1 MSGWKYAFSL
11 SKYEVLEAT
20 PPGTAKLMYE
30 SESSG
35 GSRRSSA
42 SLIRFPQPSED
53 PADPLN
59 WPKWRK
65 FGLLLTVGLYSFA
78 GNFTSASIAPALQ
91 LWFKEFPTDHRP
103 FSDLT
108 YFIAI
113 STLFLGASNIWWV
126 PLSNIIG
133 RRPVLLASTVI
144 MTVCTIWCA
153 VATSY
158 NSVLAARVFQ
168 AIGGGASETVAPALI
183 GEVFFV
189 DERGRAMAIYTVFLA
204 GGPLLGGIAGGY
216 IGFQLGWTY
225 IFWVGAAISA
235 ACIIGVFF
243 FIPETLYDRVVSP
256 ADPGTM
262 PVIDE
267 KGMDSHVEDAR
278 SQVTQYKPYT
288 FARSLGFTHYR
299 GGVLRNFIA
308 PWRTLALPGTWVV
321 MFHYAGLV
329 GGIVTISTIGPQI
342 MAQPPYLWGANVGL
356 INIGGILG
364 TLFGALYTYLLSDS
378 RLKKTVKTQGG
389 LAEPESRLPTMFP
402 ALVIATG
409 GFFTFGFVAQY
420 PSKNGWVGLCFGY
433 AMVAFGLMQ
442 VPSIGFNYLIDSY
455 SRLSGDCFV
464 IVTIMRAI
472 IAFAW
477 TFFVSHWVED
487 RGAAEPFGVFGM
499 LMGIFALLTVPLWLY
514 GKRTRIA
521 TAGVVERA

>member
-59 WPKWRK
+59 WPTWRK

-108 YFIAI
+108 YFIA
-113 STLFLGASNIWWV
+113 
-126 PLSNIIG
+126 
-133 RRPVLLASTVI
+133 
-144 MTVCTIWCA
+144 
-153 VATSY
+153 Y
-158 NSVLAARVFQ
+158 VF
-168 AIGGGASETVAPALI
+168 AK
-183 GEVFFV
+183 
-189 DERGRAMAIYTVFLA
+189 AIYTVFLA

-243 FIPETLYDRVVSP
+243 FIPETLYDRVISP
-256 ADPGTM
+256 TDPGMM

-278 SQVTQYKPYT
+278 SQVTQHKPYT

-356 INIGGILG
+356 INVGGILG

-455 SRLSGDCFV
+455 GRLSGDCFV